1 LNGLTESQPHQ
12 RQGSAGGVEQNAGEF
27 PAAALDCARA
37 DRSVNAALAGCEQ
50 ALFSIPAELQVPVFP
65 WHRVFEHAV
74 GNKGGKTLKII
85 SSEQSN
91 KLQNLIPR
99 PDVING
105 NPEDIVN
112 ITWDREV
119 NIDLP

>member
-1 LNGLTESQPHQ
+1 MKTITVTEL
-12 RQGSAGGVEQNAGEF
+12 RGNIYKL
-27 PAAALDCARA
+27 LDEVLRT
-37 DRSVNAALAGCEQ
+37 G
-50 ALFSIPAELQVPVFP
+50 IPIEV
-65 WHRVFEHAV
+65 
-74 GNKGGKTLKII
+74 NKGGKKLKII

>member
-1 LNGLTESQPHQ
+1 MKTITVTEL
-12 RQGSAGGVEQNAGEF
+12 RGNIYKL
-27 PAAALDCARA
+27 LDEVLRT
-37 DRSVNAALAGCEQ
+37 G
-50 ALFSIPAELQVPVFP
+50 IPIEV
-65 WHRVFEHAV
+65 
-74 GNKGGKTLKII
+74 NKGGKKLKII

-112 ITWDREV
+112 ITWEREV
-119 NIDLP
+119 TLDLP

>member
-1 LNGLTESQPHQ
+1 MKTITVTEL
-12 RQGSAGGVEQNAGEF
+12 RGNIYKLLDEVLRTGVPIE
-27 PAAALDCARA
+27 
-37 DRSVNAALAGCEQ
+37 V
-50 ALFSIPAELQVPVFP
+50 
-65 WHRVFEHAV
+65 
-74 GNKGGKTLKII
+74 NKGGKKLKII